1 MYCRSCLLA
10 TSESA
15 ISGNSDSRSIIFHP
29 RLPRD
34 QRGNGLLTKAQ
45 PVHDYFLPTSSH
57 CGVLEPTGQV
67 TPKLCADDPDPNSFS
82 GAIAV

>member
-15 ISGNSDSRSIIFHP
+15 ISGNSDTRSIIFHP

-45 PVHDYFLPTSSH
+45 PVHDYFLPNI
-57 CGVLEPTGQV
+57 EPLRGSGTYGASD
-67 TPKLCADDPDPNSFS
+67 TEALC
-82 GAIAV
+82 